1 MIAIN
6 KNTTKMDSI
15 GFTAHAKLV
24 NNRDS
29 EIISIIF
36 TKGKLELEGKT
47 IERINV
53 YDNAINIFFKDG
65 RNQFIN
71 LMNVTYME

>member
-15 GFTAHAKLV
+15 GFTVHAKLV

-29 EIISIIF
+29 ETISIIF

>member
-1 MIAIN
+1 
-6 KNTTKMDSI
+6 MDSI

-29 EIISIIF
+29 ETISIIF

-53 YDNAINIFFKDG
+53 YDNAINIYFKDG

>member
-1 MIAIN
+1 MIVIN

-15 GFTAHAKLV
+15 GFTVHAKLV

-29 EIISIIF
+29 ETISIIF

-53 YDNAINIFFKDG
+53 YDNAINIYFKDG